1 VPKDAISCS
10 PLVAGQLGIFD
21 CSGVSDGSAA
31 AIVVRAEDAHRY
43 TDKPLYVK
51 GLSFVAGMASG
62 ATRPLLR
69 LHRPSPRWWASAADA
84 YAQPG

>member
-1 VPKDAISCS
+1 M
-10 PLVAGQLGIFD
+10 LGVFD

-51 GLSFVAGMASG
+51 GLAFAAGPAEGVANPSYDF
-62 ATRPLLR
+62 TTFRRSSRRLRTPISRPE
-69 LHRPSPRWWASAADA
+69 
-84 YAQPG
+84 